1 MAGRKKRSETDTPA
15 LDLSALDVHNADPG
29 SVTWRESTREP
40 SPLQGPFDASAEAL
54 TNGGK
59 EGNPKQIVVS
69 TEDEAK
75 QVVNAVRRAASF
87 RKLGAK
93 VKTETYGDGV
103 LVSFAAKPRK
113 AGRKYTPE
121 QLRTWAASPEGAE
134 YLAQHGVQAPPD
146 KGMVPAAVS
155 KAYREAHNL

>member
-1 MAGRKKRSETDTPA
+1 MAGRRKRNEGDTPA
-15 LDLSALDVHNADPG
+15 LDLSTLDVHDADPG
-29 SVTWRESTREP
+29 SITWRESTAQP
-40 SPLQGPFDASAEAL
+40 SPLQSQFDASAEGL

-59 EGNPKQIVVS
+59 EGPPKQVVVS

-87 RKLGAK
+87 RSLGAR

-113 AGRKYTPE
+113 AGRKYTSSQVRIWASE
-121 QLRTWAASPEGAE
+121 QGID
-134 YLAQHGVQAPPD
+134 VPD
-146 KGMVPAAVS
+146 KGMVPADVS
-155 KAYREAHNL
+155 KAYREAHGL

>member
-1 MAGRKKRSETDTPA
+1 MAGRRKRSETDAPA
-15 LDLSALDVHNADPG
+15 LDLSTLDVSDADPG
-29 SVTWRESTREP
+29 SITWRESTAQP

-59 EGNPKQIVVS
+59 EGHPKQIVVS
-69 TEDEAK
+69 TEDDAK
-75 QVVNAVRRAASF
+75 QVVSAVRRAAAF
-87 RKLGAK
+87 RKLGAR

-113 AGRKYTPE
+113 AGRKYTSE
-121 QLRTWAASPEGAE
+121 QVRTWAREQGVELPE
-134 YLAQHGVQAPPD
+134 

>member
-1 MAGRKKRSETDTPA
+1 
-15 LDLSALDVHNADPG
+15 LDLSTLDVHDADPG
-29 SVTWRESTREP
+29 SVTWRESTAQP

-54 TNGGK
+54 TNGAK
-59 EGNPKQIVVS
+59 EGHPKQIVVG

-75 QVVNAVRRAASF
+75 QVVNAVRRAAAF
-87 RKLGAK
+87 RNLGAM

-113 AGRKYTPE
+113 AGRKYTSE
-121 QLRTWAASPEGAE
+121 QVRTWASENGIE
-134 YLAQHGVQAPPD
+134 VPD